1 MQEVLDKICRLA
13 SPPSL
18 GASQVVHRLQVVAR
32 KNLEMVTYRLLELP
46 WSTCGELLWD
56 IITSPYCSGDAVLFL
71 LLAKEKEGPWPP
83 QGEEQTTHPLPAATA
98 RAMRLIRRIVRS
110 EECPVMLEAWFPEVL
125 LCLVDTIITGTR
137 QQNTS
142 GQGGDHLPLEETVD
156 TIQVLLARVA
166 HLTLEESCR
175 EMLCRPS
182 CCLQGVAML
191 VTALTETSPSATCS
205 LQRHLS
211 SVLEKEEA
219 KEHSAAVVAFFVELL
234 ANYKSQAPMEKTWK
248 LLMAWMEHRS
258 QTMMSPEELCHAILG
273 GLSSD
278 SSTITLE
285 FLGLA
290 EQLGLQT
297 EGEVW
302 TPLNASLAAQYH
314 SLFHHEAVTIRR
326 AALKHIW
333 PLLQHRKDL
342 EGIAA
347 IHTLIAVL
355 MHVEDVE
362 EEVAKAA
369 KLTLRHLAQALH
381 WHLGGTLLAGG
392 TYSLQE
398 LLHKITKRLIRFP
411 IPESQLEME
420 VFTCLW
426 YFKSK
431 QASVRRMAAMFIGI
445 ATFQPERHGPLQPFM
460 ESLACL
466 GHGPSFSPGQA

>member
-1 MQEVLDKICRLA
+1 
-13 SPPSL
+13 
-18 GASQVVHRLQVVAR
+18 
-32 KNLEMVTYRLLELP
+32 
-46 WSTCGELLWD
+46 
-56 IITSPYCSGDAVLFL
+56 
-71 LLAKEKEGPWPP
+71 
-83 QGEEQTTHPLPAATA
+83 
-98 RAMRLIRRIVRS
+98 
-110 EECPVMLEAWFPEVL
+110 
-125 LCLVDTIITGTR
+125 
-137 QQNTS
+137 
-142 GQGGDHLPLEETVD
+142 
-156 TIQVLLARVA
+156 
-166 HLTLEESCR
+166 
-175 EMLCRPS
+175 
-182 CCLQGVAML
+182 
-191 VTALTETSPSATCS
+191 
-205 LQRHLS
+205 
-211 SVLEKEEA
+211 
-219 KEHSAAVVAFFVELL
+219 
-234 ANYKSQAPMEKTWK
+234 MEKTWK
-248 LLMAWMEHRS
+248 LLMAWLEHPS
-258 QTMMSPEELCHAILG
+258 QTVHQLSRKGLLHLCENYKVMMTPEELCHHVLG

-290 EQLGLQT
+290 EQLGLQAG
-297 EGEVW
+297 EEVW
-302 TPLNASLAAQYH
+302 TPLNASLAAQYR
-314 SLFHHEAVTIRR
+314 SLFHHEAATIRR
-326 AALKHIW
+326 AALNHIW

-431 QASVRRMAAMFIGI
+431 QASVRRTAAMFIGHLLHQNGSLLTGGTLPVYL
-445 ATFQPERHGPLQPFM
+445 AYVEKLLGDQDPAVRRVAQRTEALVQKAFSLHSAHGLVAALRRLAAGCRRQRYPPEYEGL
-460 ESLACL
+460 SA
-466 GHGPSFSPGQA
+466 